1 MTGDVK
7 PLSGEDRGTF
17 DDRFDAAY
25 WRARYRSAELSVV
38 AGKLRREEA
47 EERTRSAE
55 ERAHHF
61 LSALESARALIE
73 RDVPK
78 EILLDNIRR
87 NLDDAKR
94 GAA

>member
-1 MTGDVK
+1 MTGDVE
-7 PLSGEDRGTF
+7 PEPHRERWVVMADER
-17 DDRFDAAY
+17 DAAIE
-25 WRARYRSAELSVV
+25 RAD
-38 AGKLRREEA
+38 K
-47 EERTRSAE
+47 AE